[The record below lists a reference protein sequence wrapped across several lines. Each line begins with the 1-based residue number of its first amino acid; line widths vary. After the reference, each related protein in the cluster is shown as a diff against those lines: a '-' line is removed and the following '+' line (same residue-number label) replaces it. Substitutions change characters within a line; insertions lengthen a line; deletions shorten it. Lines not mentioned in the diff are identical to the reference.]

1 MGAMLAT
8 PEGVDGEWAALA
20 ERRPA
25 ELGMMYA
32 SGRVVQRDLV
42 AAHMWFNIAAM
53 SGDRDA
59 AVRRQE
65 LAGEMSRDEVSQAL
79 AWARA
84 WMDAN
89 APVRR

>member
-1 MGAMLAT
+1 MSSTANM
-8 PEGVDGEWAALA
+8 PEGTDGEWAALSQ
-20 ERRPA
+20 RRPN

-32 SGRVVQRDLV
+32 SGRVVGRDLV

-53 SGDRDA
+53 NGDRES

-65 LAGEMSRDEVSQAL
+65 LAGEMSREEVSQAL

-89 APVRR
+89 APVER